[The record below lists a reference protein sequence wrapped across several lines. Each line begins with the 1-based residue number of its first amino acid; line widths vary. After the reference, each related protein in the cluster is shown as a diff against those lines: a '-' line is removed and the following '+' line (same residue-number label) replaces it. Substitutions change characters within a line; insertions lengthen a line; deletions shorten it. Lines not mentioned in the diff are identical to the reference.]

1 MKKLIIALSFS
12 SLQAASFSSWKGD
25 QVYKKGELEK
35 ARALYE
41 EAVMK
46 HPDDMGA
53 LYKVGKTAY
62 TMKDYSAAVQAFE
75 KVAHSEKSTKSLKE
89 YASFNLGDS
98 YLSQHQYEPALKAYQ
113 EVLALNP
120 DNEHAKKRI
129 DLVKKLME
137 EQKKNEQEEKNKK
150 QDQKRE

>member
-1 MKKLIIALSFS
+1 MI
-12 SLQAASFSSWKGD
+12 W
-25 QVYKKGELEK
+25 E
-35 ARALYE
+35 
-41 EAVMK
+41 
-46 HPDDMGA
+46 A

-150 QDQKRE
+150 QDQKQENNKEKDDKNKKGNQKSILKMVVRISRTSQGELKRL

>member
-46 HPDDMGA
+46 HPDDMEA

-62 TMKDYSAAVQAFE
+62 TMKDYSAR
-75 KVAHSEKSTKSLKE
+75 
-89 YASFNLGDS
+89 AS
-98 YLSQHQYEPALKAYQ
+98 
-113 EVLALNP
+113 V
-120 DNEHAKKRI
+120 
-129 DLVKKLME
+129 
-137 EQKKNEQEEKNKK
+137 
-150 QDQKRE
+150 